1 MPRLQEATNYGSV
14 LLWDR
19 YDDSIIGYGKEIKD
33 LEKKKVDGTLPWI
46 NPESLYYGMMQR
58 AQTASNYGGAM
69 LWDRGAD
76 KAYDNYY
83 GRALKDFGRNK
94 DESSLREACDTGI
107 YNTVIISFLTVFGH
121 GRYWADLS
129 GHPIA
134 GVGADIKH
142 CQHAKN
148 VTVLLSIDG
157 DGDHYSLPTP
167 RSAKDVVDHL
177 WHAYLGGGR
186 HGVFRPF
193 GDAVVDGID
202 LYINHGGSANY
213 DELATHLGE
222 HGGILLTATVRCM
235 DGQEKSGEAA
245 AATGLVGRIHVR
257 YDSSKRRPFY
267 GAWLGWTVRYAN
279 ASVHVG
285 LPAAW
290 DAASDGWINP
300 AALVFDALPLVRGTP
315 NYGGVVLWNR
325 HFDRRS
331 RYGQTIK
338 GML

>member
-1 MPRLQEATNYGSV
+1 MASSSQRRRALPLSCVVIV
-14 LLWDR
+14 LL
-19 YDDSIIGYGKEIKD
+19 I
-33 LEKKKVDGTLPWI
+33 LAGTGPAA
-46 NPESLYYGMMQR
+46 G
-58 AQTASNYGGAM
+58 
-69 LWDRGAD
+69 D
-76 KAYDNYY
+76 KTSE
-83 GRALKDFGRNK
+83 LTVFWGRNK
-94 DESSLREACDTGI
+94 DEGSLREACDTGI
-107 YNTVIISFLTVFGH
+107 HNTVIISFLTVFGH

-129 GHPIA
+129 GHPVA
-134 GVGADIKH
+134 GVGADIRH
-142 CQHAKN
+142 CHRAPLHRRRRQP
-148 VTVLLSIDG
+148 LLPPD
-157 DGDHYSLPTP
+157 
-167 RSAKDVVDHL
+167 AQDVADHL

-202 LYINHGGSANY
+202 LYIDHGGSANY

-222 HGGILLTATVRCM
+222 HGGILLTATVRRR
-235 DGQEKSGEAA
+235 AA
-245 AATGLVGRIHVR
+245 RRRRIHVR
-257 YDSSKRRPFY
+257 FYDDRRCSYDSSERRPFY
-267 GAWLGWTVRYAN
+267 GAWLGWTARYAN

-315 NYGGVVLWNR
+315 NYDGVVLWNR

>member
-1 MPRLQEATNYGSV
+1 MNMHDRFSQIVHNNKKDQRISTKSKSNSNSINFQMASSSQRRRALPLSFVVIV
-14 LLWDR
+14 LL
-19 YDDSIIGYGKEIKD
+19 ILAGPGP
-33 LEKKKVDGTLPWI
+33 VAG
-46 NPESLYYGMMQR
+46 
-58 AQTASNYGGAM
+58 
-69 LWDRGAD
+69 D
-76 KAYDNYY
+76 KT
-83 GRALKDFGRNK
+83 GELTVFWGRNK
-94 DESSLREACDTGI
+94 DEGSLREACDTGI

-129 GHPIA
+129 GHPVA

-148 VTVLLSIDG
+148 VTVLLSIGG
-157 DGDHYSLPTP
+157 DGDQYSLPTP
-167 RSAKDVVDHL
+167 RSAKDVADHL

-202 LYINHGGSANY
+202 LYIDHGGAANY
-213 DELATHLGE
+213 DELAKRLGE
-222 HGGILLTATVRCM
+222 HGGVLLTATVRCM
-235 DGQEKSGEAA
+235 DGQETSGEAA
-245 AATGLVGRIHVR
+245 VATGLIGRIHVR
-257 YDSSKRRPFY
+257 FYDDRRCSYDSSERRPFY
-267 GAWLGWTVRYAN
+267 GAWLGWTARYAN